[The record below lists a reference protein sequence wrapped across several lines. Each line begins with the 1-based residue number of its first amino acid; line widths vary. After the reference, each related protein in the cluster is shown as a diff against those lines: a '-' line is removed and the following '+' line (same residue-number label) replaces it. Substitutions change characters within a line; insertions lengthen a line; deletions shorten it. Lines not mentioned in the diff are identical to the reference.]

1 MLWERDS
8 VRHHAAKFTSDVRGL
23 KQGKHAFCVCSDSCA
38 LCSFSCT
45 VSVSSKQK
53 SALRLSNRCFTLTFL
68 PSRVFNKHCWRQI
81 SQFPLVLPWFT
92 VLVYFSSKQQC
103 NSSLI
108 KFCTNSFALPAAP
121 LKTATFI
128 HEPPFNMKIC
138 ELWLEM
144 PSLPQKCW
152 LEDRLNNNK
161 YISLIQGSQRPQRNL
176 RPTPAAKRG
185 RQRTKRASQREPW
198 RREPA
203 TATRVQKPPP
213 LKRKTPR
220 LASQQRGPAGREQPT
235 ESGSGLR
242 VNCQAVGRAAALWR
256 LQILH
261 SVISVVKAYEEHSD
275 GLDV

>member
-8 VRHHAAKFTSDVRGL
+8 ILHHAAKFTSDVRGL
-23 KQGKHAFCVCSDSCA
+23 KQGKHAFCMCSDSCA

-53 SALRLSNRCFTLTFL
+53 SALRLSNRC
-68 PSRVFNKHCWRQI
+68 WRQI
-81 SQFPLVLPWFT
+81 SQSFLWFRLGSLSWSILVAN
-92 VLVYFSSKQQC
+92 KQQC

-144 PSLPQKCW
+144 PSLPQKWW

-220 LASQQRGPAGREQPT
+220 LASHQRGPAGREQPT